1 MEKREFEHY
10 TGENGNGNAEM
21 HEESIYEGHSGIDE
35 DENGDENGDKDQGSS
50 QEDTEESE
58 YGDVQERPL
67 HSTQTLNAN
76 RRTSQKE
83 PTSSFN

>member
-1 MEKREFEHY
+1 MH
-10 TGENGNGNAEM
+10 GE
-21 HEESIYEGHSGIDE
+21 SVYEGHSGIDE
-35 DENGDENGDKDQGSS
+35 DEKGDKNRGSS

-58 YGDVQERPL
+58 RPF

-76 RRTSQKE
+76 RRASQKE